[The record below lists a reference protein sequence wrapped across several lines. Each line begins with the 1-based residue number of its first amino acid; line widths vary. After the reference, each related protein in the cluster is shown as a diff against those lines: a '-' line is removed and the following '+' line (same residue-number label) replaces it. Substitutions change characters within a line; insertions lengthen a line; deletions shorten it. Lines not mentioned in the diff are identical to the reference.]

1 MKDERKFMKHE
12 RCKCEQNME
21 AAKEL
26 LLSGNFE
33 AAIPHYDRAIA
44 ACGNHMAWS
53 NKGICLDELGKMDEA
68 LVCYENSIKEEP
80 GYAFAWN
87 NKGTNL
93 ARQQQFDM
101 ALECFTRAVD
111 IDPSYLQA
119 KINKK
124 IGLVW
129 VGYTRSSS
137 DFFKVYLRKEND
149 GYYPLELTNKIAGYK
164 SNGWGGYPEF
174 TVRNE
179 NDANTAIE
187 LIKYALVHF

>member
-101 ALECFTRAVD
+101 ALECFTRAVN

-119 KINKK
+119 IINK
-124 IGLVW
+124 G
-129 VGYTRSSS
+129 SASS
-137 DFFKVYLRKEND
+137 DLGRYEEAVACFKKAISIEPSNQRVKD
-149 GYYPLELTNKIAGYK
+149 KLTYAQVQLSEGKK
-164 SNGWGGYPEF
+164 SGNGSTQKKKPGIF
-174 TVRNE
+174 K
-179 NDANTAIE
+179 AISR
-187 LIKYALVHF
+187 LILTDI